1 MYSLEWSHEI
11 EEGYLLFQMHS
22 LSVALQTTQTK
33 FYRCKNENVKMK
45 ICDILFLFL
54 RKKGCQ
60 TR

>member
-1 MYSLEWSHEI
+1 MY
-11 EEGYLLFQMHS
+11 S
-22 LSVALQTTQTK
+22 LSVALQSTQTK